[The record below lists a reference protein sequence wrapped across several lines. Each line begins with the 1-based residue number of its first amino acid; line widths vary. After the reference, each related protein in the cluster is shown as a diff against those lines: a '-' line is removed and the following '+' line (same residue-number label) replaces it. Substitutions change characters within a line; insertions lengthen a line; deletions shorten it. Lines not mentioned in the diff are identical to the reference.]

1 MTAIGGDVADG
12 WGKVADAFRANFDEG
27 KEHGA
32 AVAVYKDSEKVVDIW
47 GGVAD
52 PATGRKWEEDSIV
65 LVFSSTKGMTAILA
79 ALLAQRGELDIDA
92 PVAKYWPEFANSG
105 KEEIPVRWLLSHQ
118 AGLAYVDRRLTIEE
132 MCDWDTVV
140 EELAK
145 ATPLWEPG
153 THHAYHALTYGH
165 LVGEVLRRISGKSV
179 GTLFQDEIA
188 KPLGLSSWIG
198 LPESEEPRVARLT
211 PPPPVEP
218 EVLQQMLD
226 TVLGPGSIFDKSI
239 LGAPTGLVG
248 DNEEWFGSRALR
260 AAEIPAG
267 NLVTD
272 ARSLAKAYAATIGEI
287 DGVRLLT
294 PESVAAASTVQTAA
308 SKSWGM
314 PEGLE
319 EFGIVAGLG
328 FQVATPAADLI
339 GPDSFGHGGAGGSMG
354 IASPSRGLA
363 FSYVMNRM
371 LTEIPL
377 RPRNQLIMDA
387 VSECAD

>member
-1 MTAIGGDVADG
+1 MIAMGGDVAEG

-32 AVAVYKDSEKVVDIW
+32 AVAVYKDGEKVVDIW

-52 PATGRKWEEDSIV
+52 PVTGRPWDEDSIV
-65 LVFSSTKGMTAILA
+65 LVFSSTKGMTALLA
-79 ALLAQRGELDIDA
+79 AMLAQRGELDIDA
-92 PVAKYWPEFANSG
+92 PVAQYWPEFAANG
-105 KEEIPVRWLLSHQ
+105 KENIPVRWLLSHQ
-118 AGLAYVDRRLTIEE
+118 AGLVYVDRRFSVEE
-132 MCDWDTVV
+132 MCDWKTVV
-140 EELAK
+140 DELAN

-153 THHAYHALTYGH
+153 TRHAYHALTYGH
-165 LVGEVLRRISGKSV
+165 LVGEVLRRITGMSV
-179 GTLFQDEIA
+179 GALFQAEVA
-188 KPLGLSSWIG
+188 QPLGLSTWIG

-211 PPPPVEP
+211 TPPPVEP
-218 EVLQQMLD
+218 EVLQQLLD
-226 TVLGPGSIFDKSI
+226 TVLGPGSLFDKSV

-267 NLVTD
+267 NMVTD
-272 ARSLAKAYAATIGEI
+272 ARSLAKAYAATIGEV
-287 DGVRLLT
+287 DGLRLLT
-294 PESVAAASTVQTAA
+294 PASVAAASTVQTTT
-308 SKSWGM
+308 STSWGM

-319 EFGIVAGLG
+319 EFGVVAGLG
-328 FQVATPAADLI
+328 FQVATPASDLI

-354 IASPSRGLA
+354 VASPSRGIA

-371 LTEIPL
+371 LTEIPN

-387 VSECAD
+387 VVECDS